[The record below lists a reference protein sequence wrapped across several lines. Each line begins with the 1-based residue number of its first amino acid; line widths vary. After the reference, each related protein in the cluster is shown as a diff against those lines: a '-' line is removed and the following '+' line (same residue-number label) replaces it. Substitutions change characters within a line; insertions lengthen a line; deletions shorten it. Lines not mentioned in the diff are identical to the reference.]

1 MKHINHRATNE
12 DIGFQIAPMIDI
24 VFVVLLFFMVKIG
37 TRQIESQIPVQL
49 PVAETPESIPGMSS
63 LEETVEIDENG
74 ALSHN
79 QEILDPSRDLTQL
92 KDRMHRLA
100 LQSRADKTPVLVTI
114 CPQSDTSYSRIVNV
128 LEAVQSSGITH
139 LTLSVTPAL

>member
-1 MKHINHRATNE
+1 MKRINHRATNE

-37 TRQIESQIPVQL
+37 TRRIESQIPAQL
-49 PVAETPESIPGMSS
+49 PVAETQESIPGMAA
-63 LEETVEIDENG
+63 LEETVEIDEHG
-74 ALSHN
+74 ALTHN

-92 KDRMHRLA
+92 RDRMHRLA
-100 LQSRADKTPVLVTI
+100 LQSQADKTPVLVTI

-128 LEAVQSSGITH
+128 LEAVQSAGVTH
-139 LTLSVTPAL
+139 LTLSVSPEL